1 MSQGAYAQT
10 YRVPGHAVGDV
21 VYKVLRHRDVK
32 LWLAEVD
39 LLSTLRH
46 PNVIRCVDIWEGS
59 ELAIVMPYGGRSV
72 HAFIHEIHRGVHPLI
87 SWNQL
92 VPQVLMGV
100 CALHEAQVIHTDIK
114 PANMVVDGFQHLRL
128 IDLGSAVVDREEHR
142 ALWMPTVREHAS
154 IALGTLWY
162 RAPELLL
169 GWREFTKAVDIW
181 AVGVSIWEMWVGH
194 ALVEANCDSLQTR
207 GLISVFSPLDRK
219 SLRFLKQ
226 LPGWDDG
233 YAHVQP
239 RPLLWRDRLESAAPS
254 AEYAHW
260 LKALL
265 LVHPQHR
272 PMAKGAFNALV
283 YAT

>member
-1 MSQGAYAQT
+1 MSCW
-10 YRVPGHAVGDV
+10 R
-21 VYKVLRHRDVK
+21 
-32 LWLAEVD
+32 
-39 LLSTLRH
+39 
-46 PNVIRCVDIWEGS
+46 
-59 ELAIVMPYGGRSV
+59 
-72 HAFIHEIHRGVHPLI
+72 
-87 SWNQL
+87 QL
-92 VPQVLMGV
+92 VPQLLAGV
-100 CALHEAQVIHTDIK
+100 RALHEAQIIHTDIK
-114 PANMVVDGFQHLRL
+114 PANMVVDNSKHLQR
-128 IDLGSAVVDREEHR
+128 IDLGSCVVDREEHR

-207 GLISVFSPLDRK
+207 GLIAVFSPLDRK
-219 SLRFLKQ
+219 TLRFLKQ

-239 RPLLWRDRLESAAPS
+239 HALLWTCRLQSAAPS
-254 AEYAHW
+254 AEYGHW

-265 LVHPQHR
+265 LLHPQSR
-272 PMAKGAFNALV
+272 PMAKGALLALCW
-283 YAT
+283 AT